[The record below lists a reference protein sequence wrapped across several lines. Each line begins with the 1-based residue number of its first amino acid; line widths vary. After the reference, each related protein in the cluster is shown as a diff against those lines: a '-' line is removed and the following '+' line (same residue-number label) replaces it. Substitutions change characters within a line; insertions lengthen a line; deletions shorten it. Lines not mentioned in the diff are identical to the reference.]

1 MGVTATCRYT
11 RIVLIHFGMKEPGEA
26 RHCCC
31 GLRTTRCCR
40 RLRCRYSRDG
50 PAFAWTPDDICVGV
64 DWKPY
69 PNATGEWSFMN
80 HGDKRDLFS
89 VLLFVTGGS
98 FLLCGGILEKG
109 GILGL
114 LRYIY
119 IDIDIDIQQ
128 RENVFSKV
136 YQA

>member
-1 MGVTATCRYT
+1 
-11 RIVLIHFGMKEPGEA
+11 
-26 RHCCC
+26 
-31 GLRTTRCCR
+31 
-40 RLRCRYSRDG
+40 
-50 PAFAWTPDDICVGV
+50 
-64 DWKPY
+64 
-69 PNATGEWSFMN
+69 MN

-136 YQA
+136 YQV

>member
-1 MGVTATCRYT
+1 
-11 RIVLIHFGMKEPGEA
+11 
-26 RHCCC
+26 
-31 GLRTTRCCR
+31 
-40 RLRCRYSRDG
+40 
-50 PAFAWTPDDICVGV
+50 
-64 DWKPY
+64 
-69 PNATGEWSFMN
+69 MN

-119 IDIDIDIQQ
+119 ICLLYTSPSPRD
-128 RENVFSKV
+128 
-136 YQA
+136 